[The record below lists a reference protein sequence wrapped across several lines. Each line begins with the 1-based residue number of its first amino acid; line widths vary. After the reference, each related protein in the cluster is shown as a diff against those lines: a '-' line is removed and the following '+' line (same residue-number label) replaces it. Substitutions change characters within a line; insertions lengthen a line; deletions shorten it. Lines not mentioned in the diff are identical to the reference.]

1 MLTQPLFADRD
12 FTVYVCVE
20 LFQEPVILSDVVMV
34 KEQSFV
40 ISVELYSTVA
50 VVVTVGKA
58 PIIPVSY
65 THLTLPTIA

>member
-58 PIIPVSY
+58 PIILPSLY
-65 THLTLPTIA
+65 TEML